1 MLSCLLRAPAQKGVH
16 SPRWWHGYVRPCAS
30 RYVLRGTLLDVELM
44 EPLSVK
50 LTERTLPRTLQE
62 FAADVNAHECRLWV
76 LLMFEYRVFKN
87 TVTKLLVCGS
97 GYLDQRGHHS

>member
-1 MLSCLLRAPAQKGVH
+1 MEFMARVS
-16 SPRWWHGYVRPCAS
+16 VR
-30 RYVLRGTLLDVELM
+30 LIQ
-44 EPLSVK
+44 
-50 LTERTLPRTLQE
+50 RTLRRTLQE
-62 FAADVNAHECRLWV
+62 FEADVNAHECRLWV